1 MVGTMNRTST
11 LTANGSPSAIAKV
24 VAVAEALTEHRRLS
38 LIAQVTGL
46 PVSTVHRILQELM
59 AQGWVREG
67 EEHGYTLGP
76 GLLRLAGRAAD
87 DSDLARAARPALRTL
102 CEQSGYTVHF
112 GVRQGDEAVYLD
124 KLEGRG
130 AYGMRSRIGGTL
142 SLHCTA
148 IGKAI
153 LAALPEDDVRG
164 IAHRT
169 GLPRRMPRT
178 LITADALLANLATVR
193 ARGWALDDE
202 ENNTRVRCVGA
213 VVLDHRGEPIGAVS
227 VSGLSVDLARVQVA
241 RLAPMVVQTA
251 RAVSR
256 ALGARR

>member
-1 MVGTMNRTST
+1 MKQDQASNT
-11 LTANGSPSAIAKV
+11 NGSPSAIAKV

-38 LIAQVTGL
+38 LIAKVTGL
-46 PVSTVHRILQELM
+46 PVSTVHRILHELA

-67 EEHGYTLGP
+67 EEHDYTLGP

-87 DSDLARAARPALRTL
+87 DSDLARAARPALRAL
-102 CEQSGYTVHF
+102 GEQSGFTVHF

-142 SLHCTA
+142 PLHCTA

-153 LAALPEDDVRG
+153 LAALPEDDVRL

-178 LITADALLANLATVR
+178 LTSPDALLANLANVR

-202 ENNTRVRCVGA
+202 ENATRVRCIGA
-213 VVLDHRGEPIGAVS
+213 VVRDHRGEPIGAVS
-227 VSGLSVDLARVQVA
+227 VSGLNVDLARVQVA
-241 RLAPMVVQTA
+241 RLAPMVVHAA
-251 RAVSR
+251 RAVSG
-256 ALGARR
+256 ALGGPH

>member
-1 MVGTMNRTST
+1 MTT
-11 LTANGSPSAIAKV
+11 NGSPSAIAKV

-38 LIAQVTGL
+38 LIAKVTGL
-46 PVSTVHRILQELM
+46 PVSTVHRILHELV

-67 EEHGYTLGP
+67 EEHDYSLGP

-87 DSDLARAARPALRTL
+87 DSDLARAARPALRAL
-102 CEQSGYTVHF
+102 GEQSGFTVHF

-124 KLEGRG
+124 KIEGRG

-153 LAALPEDDVRG
+153 LAALPDEDVRG
-164 IAHRT
+164 IARRT

-178 LITADALLANLATVR
+178 LTSPDALIAHLETVR

-202 ENNTRVRCVGA
+202 ENATRVRCVGA

-227 VSGLSVDLARVQVA
+227 VSGLNVDMARVQVA
-241 RLAPMVVQTA
+241 RLAPMVVNAA
-251 RAVSR
+251 RQVSS
-256 ALGARR
+256 ALGGLR

>member
-1 MVGTMNRTST
+1 MNRP
-11 LTANGSPSAIAKV
+11 GSPSAIAKV

-38 LIAQVTGL
+38 RIAQVTGL
-46 PVSTVHRILQELM
+46 PISTVHRILQELVT
-59 AQGWVREG
+59 QGWVREG
-67 EEHGYTLGP
+67 EERDYMLGP

-87 DSDLARAARPALRTL
+87 DSDLARAARPALRAL
-102 CEQSGYTVHF
+102 GERSGYTVHF
-112 GVRQGDEAVYLD
+112 GVRQGDEAVYVD

-130 AYGMRSRIGGTL
+130 AYGMRSRIGATL

-153 LAALPEDDVRG
+153 LAALPEEDVRL
-164 IAHRT
+164 IAQRT

-178 LITADALLANLATVR
+178 LTTAEALLANLATVR

-202 ENNTRVRCVGA
+202 ENATRVRCIGA

-227 VSGLSVDLARVQVA
+227 VSGLSVDLGRVQVA
-241 RLAPMVVQTA
+241 RLAPMVVRTA
-251 RAVSR
+251 REVSA
-256 ALGARR
+256 ALGARGARPA

>member
-1 MVGTMNRTST
+1 MTT
-11 LTANGSPSAIAKV
+11 NGSPSAIAKV

-38 LIAQVTGL
+38 LIAKVTGL
-46 PVSTVHRILQELM
+46 PVSTVHRILHELV

-67 EEHGYTLGP
+67 EEHDYTLGP

-87 DSDLARAARPALRTL
+87 DSDLARAARPALRAL
-102 CEQSGYTVHF
+102 GEQSGFTVHF

-153 LAALPEDDVRG
+153 LAALPDEDVRG
-164 IAHRT
+164 IARRT
-169 GLPRRMPRT
+169 GLPRR
-178 LITADALLANLATVR
+178 ITSPEALLAHLETVR

-202 ENNTRVRCVGA
+202 ENATRVRCIGA

-227 VSGLSVDLARVQVA
+227 VSGLNVDMARVQVA
-241 RLAPMVVQTA
+241 RLAPMVVNAA
-251 RAVSR
+251 RQVSS
-256 ALGARR
+256 ALGGLRQPLP

>member
-1 MVGTMNRTST
+1 MT
-11 LTANGSPSAIAKV
+11 GSLSAIGKV

-46 PVSTVHRILQELM
+46 PVSTVHRILQELV

-87 DSDLARAARPALRTL
+87 DSDLARVARPALRSL

-142 SLHCTA
+142 PLHCTA

-153 LAALPEDDVRG
+153 LAALPDEDVRE
-164 IAHRT
+164 IARRT

-178 LITADALLANLATVR
+178 LTSAEALLAHLATIR
-193 ARGWALDDE
+193 ARGWAFDDE
-202 ENNTRVRCVGA
+202 ENATRVRCVGA
-213 VVLDHRGEPIGAVS
+213 VVVDHRGEPIGAVS
-227 VSGLSVDLARVQVA
+227 VSGLSVDLARVHVA
-241 RLAPMVVQTA
+241 RLAPMVMQTA
-251 RAVSR
+251 RAVSS
-256 ALGARR
+256 ALGARRGAHAGGTV